1 MRKPAVLALVLSILA
16 LSGCLRKET
25 VHTLYLSLDGSVRWV
40 VAESGVYSDQ
50 ADAGERIAEEQAYI
64 GPALIG
70 AHTAAVALTTLRPA
84 GVVETMVVRDERP
97 FHVITQARFSR
108 IDVLAGRLLHELGVR
123 GRAELT
129 TTGSVSTLVITFDF
143 SREIEEKE
151 SPVSRLLQEGSDL
164 RIMLSEGRFLDS
176 PAFDITDGVQ
186 ASMSDAW
193 TAQAQEAFEARRSIQ
208 LRLTWYAGEDKP

>member
-1 MRKPAVLALVLSILA
+1 MRKPAVLALVLSTLA

-40 VAESGVYSDQ
+40 VAESAVYSDQ
-50 ADAGERIAEEQAYI
+50 ADAGQRIAEEQAYI

-70 AHTAAVALTTLRPA
+70 AHTAAVALNTLRPA
-84 GVVETMVVRDERP
+84 GVVETMVIRDERP

-108 IDVLAGRLLHELGVR
+108 ADVLAGRLLHELGVR

-129 TTGSVSTLVITFDF
+129 STGGASTLLVTFDF
-143 SREIEEKE
+143 RREMEEKE
-151 SPVSRLLQEGSDL
+151 SAVSRLLQEGSDL
-164 RIMLSEGRFLDS
+164 RIMLTEGRFLDS
-176 PAFDITDGVQ
+176 PAFDITDRVQ

-193 TAQAQEAFEARRSIQ
+193 IEQAQDAFEARRSIQ
-208 LRLTWYAGEDKP
+208 LRLTWSAGEDKP